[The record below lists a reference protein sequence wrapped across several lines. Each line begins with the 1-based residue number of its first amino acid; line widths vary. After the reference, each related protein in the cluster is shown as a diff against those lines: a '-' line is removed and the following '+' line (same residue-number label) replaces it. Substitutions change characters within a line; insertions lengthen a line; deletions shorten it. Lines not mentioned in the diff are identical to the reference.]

1 MKLLRYLS
9 GHLYEL
15 SKAATFGAALL
26 FILWVFPREGR
37 FKYDYRQGK
46 PWMHEDLIAPYDFP
60 ILKPKE
66 ELEKQKARLLATRP
80 LFFRIDPSVYPARR
94 EIIAQS
100 LLDFMGLQA
109 VDTLRNNQPVVSLIR
124 EALIIADTLFSRGII
139 QVVPEISD
147 LPPEATIHLVINNK
161 SRTVPLHRFYTILSA
176 DEYIIRKLK
185 SFPRELR
192 PQLKLALEM
201 GLTHNIFFDRQ
212 LTEKTTEELLA
223 TLPDYQ
229 GMVQQGEKVISQ
241 GEVVTAER
249 FQVLESLKAEAEAR
263 AQNPKARLAIFVGQF
278 ILISLALLV
287 LALFLYIFRP
297 AVFADNRKVAFIILI
312 IVLMTALTSLVVTHR
327 PWALYAI
334 PLCLVPIIIRMF
346 FDTRLALYVHIIT
359 MILTGFLVPNS
370 FEFVFLQLIAGLIA
384 IFSVANLQRRQQF
397 ISTAFYVFLAYSV
410 VYTGLYLIQE
420 GRFTG
425 LRFFNFALFAG
436 ASGLLLLAYPAIT
449 VLEKIFGFVTDITLL
464 ELSDTNHPVLR
475 EISSKAPGTFHHSLQ
490 VANLAE
496 EVIRRIGGNPLLV
509 RAGAMYHDIGK
520 IDNPMYFIENQYTGY
535 NPHEELTPEES
546 AEIILS
552 HVSKGIEKARKLR
565 LPSQIIDFIRTHH
578 GTNRVEYFYRKH
590 VQTSNGGEINEAQFR
605 YRGPVPFSRE
615 TAVLMMADSVE
626 AATRSLSKPDEASI
640 NTMVDRIVDSLMHT
654 HQLDNAPLSLKDI
667 TEARKVLKLRLL
679 HVYHIRIPYPSS

>member
-15 SKAATFGAALL
+15 SKAGTFLAALV

-60 ILKPKE
+60 ILKPKD

-80 LFFRIDPSVYPARR
+80 LYFRLDPTVYPARR

-109 VDTLRNNQPVVSLIR
+109 ADTLRNNQPVVSLIR
-124 EALIIADTLFSRGII
+124 EALVIADTLFSRGII
-139 QVVPEISD
+139 QVVPEISELSPD
-147 LPPEATIHLVINNK
+147 ATIHLIINNK
-161 SRTVPLHRFYTILSA
+161 SRTVPLHRFFTILTA

-185 SFPRELR
+185 SFPREVR

-212 LTEKTTEELLA
+212 LTEKSTEELLT
-223 TLPDYQ
+223 TLPEYQ

-241 GEVVTAER
+241 GEVVTPER

-263 AQNPKARLAIFVGQF
+263 AQDPKARLAILVGQF

-312 IVLMTALTSLVVTHR
+312 IVSMTALTSLVVTNR

-334 PLCLVPIIIRMF
+334 PLCLVPVIIRMF

-397 ISTAFYVFLAYSV
+397 ISTALYVFVAYSV
-410 VYTGLYLIQE
+410 VYTGLYLVQE

-425 LRFFNFALFAG
+425 MRFFNFALFAG
-436 ASGLLLLAYPAIT
+436 AIRSFAAC
-449 VLEKIFGFVTDITLL
+449 
-464 ELSDTNHPVLR
+464 LSC
-475 EISSKAPGTFHHSLQ
+475 HH
-490 VANLAE
+490 
-496 EVIRRIGGNPLLV
+496 R
-509 RAGAMYHDIGK
+509 
-520 IDNPMYFIENQYTGY
+520 TG
-535 NPHEELTPEES
+535 
-546 AEIILS
+546 EIIWFY
-552 HVSKGIEKARKLR
+552 HRYY
-565 LPSQIIDFIRTHH
+565 PH
-578 GTNRVEYFYRKH
+578 GT
-590 VQTSNGGEINEAQFR
+590 QR
-605 YRGPVPFSRE
+605 YQSPRASRNLLKGPGHLSSF
-615 TAVLMMADSVE
+615 
-626 AATRSLSKPDEASI
+626 AAGS
-640 NTMVDRIVDSLMHT
+640 
-654 HQLDNAPLSLKDI
+654 
-667 TEARKVLKLRLL
+667 
-679 HVYHIRIPYPSS
+679 